1 MGSMI
6 QLSVGNLQVDWGKN
20 SGFTDHS
27 AFFQTSDVTLV
38 PYYYVVEGS
47 EYTDG
52 AGETQWK
59 ITVEYKEGLSKPL
72 FEVKDRITL
81 LGHTIE
87 HCRQEFMY
95 LANLNDFDSELFE
108 FEALRAA
115 LATVDVSSIAL
126 PVSQGD
132 EDFGEFFREQVFPK
146 LGMRLP
152 EGDTRRVLFSAA
164 EGMENLS
171 SHSVLRLLAENPA
184 AAMLPVIWAYKDLED
199 GGWASRDE
207 FVHRLQPSE
216 RFLIVTEGSSDAVIL
231 KHALKILRPHIVD
244 FFDFI
249 DMEEGYP
256 FSGTGNLYKFIQGLI
271 SISIQNNVIVL
282 FDNDAEGLF
291 SFNRCSQLNAPAN
304 MKVLKLPDLKDF
316 RSFQTVGPS
325 GQHRLDINGQAAA
338 LECYLQLDDDA
349 CIRWSSFNANLGTY
363 QGALI
368 DKDSYKNSFLSQKF
382 RVGDYDYT
390 KIEAV
395 LDMIFQACATLKERQ
410 LTEELERRP

>member
-20 SGFTDHS
+20 RGFTDHS

-47 EYTDG
+47 EYTDE
-52 AGETQWK
+52 AGGTQWK

-87 HCRQEFMY
+87 HCRQEFAY

-108 FEALRAA
+108 FEALKVA

-126 PVSQGD
+126 PASQRD

-146 LGMRLP
+146 LGMKLP

-184 AAMLPVIWAYKDLED
+184 AAMLPVIQDHAN
-199 GGWASRDE
+199 
-207 FVHRLQPSE
+207 
-216 RFLIVTEGSSDAVIL
+216 FLINVYTKE
-231 KHALKILRPHIVD
+231 
-244 FFDFI
+244 
-249 DMEEGYP
+249 Y
-256 FSGTGNLYKFIQGLI
+256 Q
-271 SISIQNNVIVL
+271 SISVADPHEKLRRDMYVYHRDDL
-282 FDNDAEGLF
+282 
-291 SFNRCSQLNAPAN
+291 RQL
-304 MKVLKLPDLKDF
+304 
-316 RSFQTVGPS
+316 
-325 GQHRLDINGQAAA
+325 LD
-338 LECYLQLDDDA
+338 
-349 CIRWSSFNANLGTY
+349 
-363 QGALI
+363 
-368 DKDSYKNSFLSQKF
+368 
-382 RVGDYDYT
+382 
-390 KIEAV
+390 
-395 LDMIFQACATLKERQ
+395 Q
-410 LTEELERRP
+410 LTELQRAVFCFHCHHQPRQNKSHNYLADLVSLPMIKAELARHRATAKP